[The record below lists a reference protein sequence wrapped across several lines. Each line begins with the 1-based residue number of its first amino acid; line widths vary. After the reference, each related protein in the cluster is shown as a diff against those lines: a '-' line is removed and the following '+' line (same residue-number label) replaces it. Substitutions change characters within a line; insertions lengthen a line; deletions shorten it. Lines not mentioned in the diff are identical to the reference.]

1 MAVSSIDAERCIG
14 CGICVEACPMDVFRL
29 DTIAE
34 ARAERSPCS
43 VACPLGVDQRVYH
56 ALVRADRLE
65 DALEAVRLSHP
76 MPAVTGRLCPHPC
89 ETDCSRTQI
98 DTAVNINALE
108 QFLGDRL
115 LSGDPPPRPD
125 TSGGGR
131 VAVIGSGPA
140 GLSAAYF
147 LALAGHRVT
156 VFEKDAEAG
165 GLLRSA
171 VPAFRLPED
180 VLESQL
186 DFYRGLG
193 IEIRTGVRV
202 GRDVDLADLRA
213 EGFEAF
219 VAATGASAAL
229 ALAAPGADAAGIV
242 GAMDFLASVKSGEL
256 REVRGA
262 VAVIGG
268 GSVAL
273 DAARTAV
280 RLGAERVEVVCL
292 EVIEPGLRDSMLA
305 LTDEIDD
312 ALAEGVVVH
321 PSKGVGAFLVEGGR
335 ITGVRCVECTAVR
348 DEHGRFSPVYEDCE
362 LPLVVAAG
370 TVIVAVGQAAEPGL
384 VPAAFAVDARGL
396 ILVDD
401 LTREAVPGLFAAGD
415 AVSGP
420 STVVEALAAG
430 RRAALTAGRRLRG
443 EDLAAGLGEEPR
455 RTGDL
460 PASARDARAV
470 DRMTVCAR
478 VERRAVPAE
487 SRRSGFGDTVP
498 SPGPWEARAEA
509 DRCLTCGS
517 VSTIVYLDDCQACR
531 LCQQYCPTKAI
542 AVSEG
547 ALLGSLHD
555 WGVVLLGEGAGGAR

>member
-14 CGICVEACPMDVFRL
+14 CGVCVEACPMDVFRL
-29 DTIAE
+29 DTLAE
-34 ARAERSPCS
+34 GRAERSPCS

-65 DALEAVRLSHP
+65 DALDAVRLSHP

-115 LSGDPPPRPD
+115 LSGDLPPGPD

-147 LALAGHRVT
+147 LALAGHRVS

-180 VLESQL
+180 VLDAQL
-186 DFYRGLG
+186 GYYRALG
-193 IEIRTGVRV
+193 IEFRTGVRV
-202 GRDVDLADLRA
+202 GRDVDLDELRA
-213 EGFEAF
+213 EGFEVF

-229 ALAAPGADAAGIV
+229 GLVVPGAEAEGIV
-242 GAMDFLASVKSGEL
+242 GAMDFLVSVKSGAL
-256 REVRGA
+256 REVNGR
-262 VAVIGG
+262 VVVVGG

-280 RLGAERVEVVCL
+280 RLGAEHVDVVCL
-292 EVIEPGLRDSMLA
+292 EVLEPGLKDSMLA
-305 LTDEIDD
+305 LNEEIED
-312 ALAEGVVVH
+312 AMAEGCAIH
-321 PSKGVGAFLVEGGR
+321 PSKGVGSFKLEHGR
-335 ITGVRCVECTAVR
+335 VTAVSCVECLSVR
-348 DEHGRFSPVYEDCE
+348 DEDGRFSPEYGDCIM
-362 LPLVVAAG
+362 PLEIPAG
-370 TVIVAVGQAAEPGL
+370 TVVLAIGQSADARL

-396 ILVDD
+396 ILCDE
-401 LTREAVPGLFAAGD
+401 LTREVAPGLFAAGD
-415 AVSGP
+415 AVAGP
-420 STVVEALAAG
+420 ATVVEALAAG
-430 RRAALTAGRRLRG
+430 RRAALTADRRLRG
-443 EDLAAGLGEEPR
+443 EDPAVGLGEEPR

-460 PASARDARAV
+460 PAAAREARAV
-470 DRMTVCAR
+470 DRLTVCAR
-478 VERRAVPAE
+478 VERRTVPAE
-487 SRRSGFGDTVP
+487 RRRSGFGDTVLP
-498 SPGPWEARAEA
+498 PGPWEARSEA

-517 VSTIVYLDDCQACR
+517 ISTIAYLDDCQACR

-555 WGVVLLGEGAGGAR
+555 WGVVLLGEAGGGA